1 MGSRALMFSGQGS
14 QYVGMGQDL
23 CSDGAVRQLFQSADD
38 ILGYSLSEI
47 CWNGP
52 VEKLR
57 ETRYTQPALFV
68 HEAALLTNLLQRLAP
83 SAVAGHSLGE
93 YSALYAAGVLS
104 FEDALKL
111 VALRGELMFHA
122 GLEQPGTMAAIV
134 GLEDAKVEELCA
146 SIQGGIVVPANY
158 NSPGQVVISGDQ
170 VVLRDSLAVF
180 KEAGARMVTELQV
193 SGAFHSPL
201 MKPAQEKLAETI
213 HRTAFVDAKVDVY
226 CNADASLHR
235 NAAELKEQLIAQLVQ
250 PVRWT
255 QTLLAMKNAG
265 IDEFV
270 EIGPGKVLQGLV
282 KRSLTEVRISGFDKL
297 SDLESLPS

>member
-1 MGSRALMFSGQGS
+1 
-14 QYVGMGQDL
+14 
-23 CSDGAVRQLFQSADD
+23 
-38 ILGYSLSEI
+38 
-47 CWNGP
+47 
-52 VEKLR
+52 
-57 ETRYTQPALFV
+57 
-68 HEAALLTNLLQRLAP
+68 
-83 SAVAGHSLGE
+83 
-93 YSALYAAGVLS
+93 
-104 FEDALKL
+104 
-111 VALRGELMFHA
+111 
-122 GLEQPGTMAAIV
+122 
-134 GLEDAKVEELCA
+134 
-146 SIQGGIVVPANY
+146 
-158 NSPGQVVISGDQ
+158 
-170 VVLRDSLAVF
+170 
-180 KEAGARMVTELQV
+180 MVTELQV